1 MDPAQRPGRRRTPA
15 VGAVSGDQD
24 APAALAPGVAEQL
37 DRFLRH
43 LELER
48 GRSPHT
54 VRAYRGDLT
63 TLLAGLPDL
72 THLDL
77 PTLRGWLAAQH
88 GAGAG
93 RSTLARRAAAARTF
107 TAWARRSGLI
117 EVDPGARLA
126 SPRPHR
132 TLPAVPDAGQ
142 TAEVLAAAESGSA
155 EGDPVTL
162 RDRLVLELLYATGVR
177 VGELCGIDVADVD
190 LDRRT
195 VRVVGKGDRERT
207 VVFGVPAAAALRRWL
222 ADGRPALAGPASPP
236 ALLLGARGGRLD
248 PRVARTVVHRALA
261 AVPGA
266 PDIGPHGLRHA
277 AATHMLEGGADLR
290 YVQELLGHAKLAT
303 TQLYTHVTVE
313 RLKVVHEQ
321 AHPRA

>member
-1 MDPAQRPGRRRTPA
+1 MDPRPGPRSSRRAGDAA
-15 VGAVSGDQD
+15 VGGGGD
-24 APAALAPGVAEQL
+24 APAGLAPAVAEQL

-48 GRSPHT
+48 GRSRHT

-63 TLLAGLPDL
+63 TLLTGLADL
-72 THLDL
+72 TELDL
-77 PTLRGWLAAQH
+77 RALRGWLTAQH
-88 GAGAG
+88 TAGAG

-107 TAWARRSGLI
+107 TAWARRDGLI
-117 EVDPGARLA
+117 ETDPGARLA

-132 TLPAVPDAGQ
+132 TLPAVPDAEQ
-142 TAEVLAAAESGSA
+142 TAEVLTAAESGSA
-155 EGDPVTL
+155 QGDPVAL

-177 VGELCGIDVADVD
+177 VGELCGLDLADVD

-195 VRVVGKGDRERT
+195 LRVVGKGDRERT

-222 ADGRPALAGPASPP
+222 DDGRPALVRPTSPR

-266 PDIGPHGLRHA
+266 PDVGPHGLRHA